1 MLELTIENTGEYLR
15 RRGFVTGPVCVTEL
29 AEGVSNAVLCVEA
42 GGRKFVLKQSRPRLR
57 TRDAWFSDVDRIWR
71 ERDVMRYLRPLLP
84 DGVVPEIL
92 FSDEENYCFAMS
104 HAPEPF
110 RNWRSVLL
118 AGEVDPTLGEQAGR
132 LLGSIHER
140 GRERLEP
147 FADRSVFEQLR
158 VEPFYVSIIQR
169 LPDVADLLTP
179 LIERCRTVRLGL
191 CHGDYSP
198 KNLLAHAGGFT
209 LVDYETAHAGDV
221 TFDLGF
227 FLSHLILK
235 LVHRSERRAEFHELT
250 RAFWRGYFAVVTFA
264 PEREL
269 LAPAIQHLG
278 ACLLARIDGTSLAP
292 YLTDEAKR
300 EHVRRIGRA
309 LLRDKPATWDD
320 AFLASVGA

>member
-15 RRGFVTGPVCVTEL
+15 RRGFVTGPVRVTEL

-57 TRDAWFSDVDRIWR
+57 TRDAWFSDVNRIWR

-92 FSDEENYCFAMS
+92 FSDQENYCFAMR

-118 AGEVDPTLGEQAGR
+118 AGEVDPALGEQAGR
-132 LLGSIHER
+132 LLGLIHER
-140 GRERLEP
+140 GRGGLEP
-147 FADRSVFEQLR
+147 FTDRTVFEQLR
-158 VEPFYVSIIQR
+158 VEPFYVRIAQR
-169 LPDVADLLTP
+169 LPDVAQLVAP

-191 CHGDYSP
+191 CHGDFSP

-209 LVDYETAHAGDV
+209 LVDYETAHWGDV

-227 FLSHLILK
+227 FLSHVILK
-235 LVHRSERRAEFHELT
+235 SIHLSERRSTFHELT
-250 RAFWRGYFAVVTFA
+250 WAFWQGYLGVVTFA
-264 PEREL
+264 TSAVV
-269 LAPAIQHLG
+269 APAIRHLG
-278 ACLLARIDGTSLAP
+278 ACLLARVDGTS
-292 YLTDEAKR
+292 
-300 EHVRRIGRA
+300 
-309 LLRDKPATWDD
+309 PA
-320 AFLASVGA
+320 